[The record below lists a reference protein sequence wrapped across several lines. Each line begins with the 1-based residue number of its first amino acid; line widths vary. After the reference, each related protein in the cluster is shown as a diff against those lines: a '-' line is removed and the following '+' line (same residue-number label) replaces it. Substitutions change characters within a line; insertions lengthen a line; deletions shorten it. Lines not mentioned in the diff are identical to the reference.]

1 MVEEVTEVTEVTEA
15 IEIRQIHEEIRWA
28 ITQSPYTL
36 NDFAQQMNMK
46 LKTLQSYI
54 DGRVIPEN
62 RTIKK
67 MNRFL
72 NPTKIKPI

>member
-1 MVEEVTEVTEVTEA
+1 MVEEPTEA
-15 IEIRQIHEEIRWA
+15 TEIRQIHEEIRWA

-54 DGRVIPEN
+54 DGRVITEN
-62 RTIKK
+62 ITIKK
-67 MNRFL
+67 KNRFL